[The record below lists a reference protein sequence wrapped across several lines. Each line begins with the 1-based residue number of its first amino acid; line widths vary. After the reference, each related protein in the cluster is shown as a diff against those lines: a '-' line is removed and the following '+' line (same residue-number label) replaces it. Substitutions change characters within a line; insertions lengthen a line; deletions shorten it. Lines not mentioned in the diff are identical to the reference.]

1 MSEAGEAFQDA
12 RQADAGGDAGIDPD
26 IRRFV
31 SLVNADYARLTGGR
45 QLPVAEM
52 RAVAEEVRAPWRK
65 GGPAMRETTERV
77 LDTDAGPVRVRI
89 YDPGVTARPAP
100 ALVYMHGG
108 GWTLFSLDTHD
119 RVMREYA
126 ARAGVI
132 VVGVDYALAPEARFP
147 VALNQVVGVVR
158 WLHQQGAMV
167 GVDATRIALG
177 GDSAGGNLS
186 ICAAIALRDA
196 GQANHVHGL
205 LLIYPAFDRHCSP
218 GAMRRFGGPG
228 AVLTAEEVE
237 YFWDNY
243 TGGVDVRDNPLAMP
257 LRARL
262 EGLPPMCLTIPECDV
277 LTEQSHEMAERLRAA
292 NVPVEFD
299 VYPGAT
305 HSFIEAMS
313 IAPVADRAI
322 ADGARW
328 LRETLRVGAG
338 VEAGGGGQPAT

>member
-1 MSEAGEAFQDA
+1 MSEAAEAAKDGHP
-12 RQADAGGDAGIDPD
+12 AGGGAIDPD
-26 IRRFV
+26 IARFV
-31 SLVNADYARLTGGR
+31 AMVNADYARLTGGR
-45 QLPVAEM
+45 QLPVSQM
-52 RAVAEEVRAPWRK
+52 RAVAEEVRAPWRR
-65 GGPAMRETTERV
+65 GGPDMMSTTETV
-77 LDTDAGPVRVRI
+77 VETEAGPVRLRV
-89 YDPGVTARPAP
+89 YDPGPAERPAP

-158 WLHQQGAMV
+158 WLHEHGATL
-167 GVDATRIALG
+167 GVDASRIALG

-186 ICAAIALRDA
+186 ICSAIALRDA
-196 GQANHVHGL
+196 GQADHVHGL

-218 GAMRRFGGPG
+218 EALRRFGGPG

-243 TGGVDVRDNPLAMP
+243 TGGADVRDNPLAMP

-277 LTEQSHEMAERLRAA
+277 LTEQSYRMADRLRAA
-292 NVPVEFD
+292 NVPVSFH
-299 VYPGAT
+299 VYRGAT

-313 IAPVADRAI
+313 VAPLADRAI
-322 ADGARW
+322 EDGARW
-328 LRETLRVGAG
+328 LRETLRVA
-338 VEAGGGGQPAT
+338 PATARAK